1 MVEMKTLETQ
11 DYIRILKKRWISILA
26 LGIAGGLLSYGI
38 STRLTKRFTSQT
50 TVLVEQ
56 PTVPGDLVRPVVTQD
71 VTQRLA
77 TMQQQILSRTRL
89 EIIIDQFNL
98 YKPEPGKTRTAVMED
113 LVERLQKAISVSPVQ
128 AMQGTGGGLPGFKI
142 SVEFDDAHLAQ
153 QLCTTITSMFMEKNL
168 ELRQKQA
175 EDTTEFLGSQLEQA
189 KANLDDQDTKL
200 ADFKRHNVGVL
211 PEQEAMNF
219 NLLMGLNS
227 QLESV
232 TQALNQTQQD
242 KSFAD
247 AALAQQLADW
257 QNAPT
262 PARDPQTLEEQLS
275 SAQDQL
281 ASLQLKYTDNHP
293 DVIRMKNNVAVL
305 EKRIEEA
312 QDAKPSTTEADAAAK
327 AVEPAHIQQLR
338 AQVRQL
344 DQTLKQRMSQE
355 EGLRAQIKTYEDRV
369 QESPAIEQEFKELTR
384 DYGTALDFYNDL
396 LRKQATSAMGTD
408 LERRQEGE
416 QFMILDPANLPDKP
430 SFPNK
435 PVMAGG
441 GLMAGLGL
449 GLGLTVLFEM
459 QDTSMRSERDI
470 ENVLHMPLLGM
481 IPVIS
486 VDGEKKKLPR
496 AAQTI
501 GPTRMRA

>member
-98 YKPEPGKTRTAVMED
+98 YKPEAGKTRIAVMED

-281 ASLQLKYTDNHP
+281 AC
-293 DVIRMKNNVAVL
+293 I
-305 EKRIEEA
+305 
-312 QDAKPSTTEADAAAK
+312 
-327 AVEPAHIQQLR
+327 AVEVH
-338 AQVRQL
+338 RQSPRR
-344 DQTLKQRMSQE
+344 DPNEEQYRGPGEKDRGGARCQTLDNGSGCGSRKRWSRHTFSNCAPRSANSTRLCGSACRQE
-355 EGLRAQIKTYEDRV
+355 EGLQTQIKTYEDRV
-369 QESPAIEQEFKELTR
+369 QASPAIEQEYKELTR

-441 GLMAGLGL
+441 
-449 GLGLTVLFEM
+449 EC
-459 QDTSMRSERDI
+459 
-470 ENVLHMPLLGM
+470 
-481 IPVIS
+481 
-486 VDGEKKKLPR
+486 
-496 AAQTI
+496 
-501 GPTRMRA
+501 